1 MKTRPE
7 VKNRIHSLLDK
18 HGLRIPYRT
27 PFSKKNIAWLK
38 ERSLGFMDDTIL
50 RSDLAILEVVDEQV
64 KFIE

>member
-1 MKTRPE
+1 M
-7 VKNRIHSLLDK
+7 
-18 HGLRIPYRT
+18 PYRT

-38 ERSLGFMDDTIL
+38 EQSFGFMEDAIL